1 MKTKKYRKITHRKHY
16 RKKNL
21 IKSKKVHKSTRRNNK
36 KRYKGGSIDM
46 APYTFESFQYMLG
59 SLQNLIYDKDEQGNP
74 VLVEL
79 YKGSIL
85 DVILKGISTN
95 GTIDEKLFN
104 GFPQLI
110 KLILKLEVKP
120 SNTLEFI
127 YFIFKV
133 KEEDK
138 EAFKELLG
146 FQDDLIKFID
156 KNRNEKTRIE
166 DYEIGWSLLSS
177 FVITLIEAIDMSVDF
192 GLGEKINEVYNKDS
206 IIQCGLIDSYLYGSK
221 HTQSDLD
228 RTRDSIFSRSYKP
241 SIKVTNFYNSFRFLP
256 TQSIKRSVS
265 IRRDYVPREPRKTI
279 YDFFDK
285 EKNPTGILP
294 PFVLF
299 ILLFRIN
306 PDINSDTNEKMK
318 KNRMTILNNIQY
330 YLTICCKQ
338 CCVGGKCTESKCVK
352 GDPKLVSLFKGIAL
366 EENICTDSEC
376 LDEFNWETFDNI
388 FKIATNN
395 GKFVELLIET
405 PLFYN
410 IAPLSTFLPINA
422 NTYIKEVFY
431 KDMND
436 KKKKEF
442 DAKIEFYENEIY
454 KAYKQSEDGLCSI
467 EENRDLCDDYL
478 RDGPLYIPYD
488 LLLMIIEKY
497 KNKNDLFALTKVIG
511 KARNKRDTIRKKK
524 EKAASAIENKKSSG
538 VGSRFTNFF
547 RKKQI
552 QPLPIVEEDIY
563 LDPVSS
569 NRSSS
574 NVSFQSAIDV

>member
-16 RKKNL
+16 RKKNI

-46 APYTFESFQYMLG
+46 SPYTFDSFQYMLG
-59 SLQNLIYDKDEQGNP
+59 SLQNLIKPSNDTVK
-74 VLVEL
+74 L
-79 YKGSIL
+79 YEGSIL
-85 DVILKGISTN
+85 DVILENIKTN

-104 GFPQLI
+104 GFPELI

-138 EAFKELLG
+138 EDFKELLG
-146 FQDDLIKFID
+146 FHDDLIKFID
-156 KNRNEKTRIE
+156 KNRSETETE

-206 IIQCGLIDSYLYGSK
+206 IIQCGLIDSFLYDSK

-228 RTRDSIFSRSYKP
+228 RSYKT
-241 SIKVTNFYNSFRFLP
+241 SIKVTNFYNSFRFPP
-256 TQSIKRSVS
+256 TQSIKRPDT
-265 IRRDYVPREPRKTI
+265 IRRDTIRRDTVERPPRKTI

-306 PDINSDTNEKMK
+306 PDINSDTNEKMM
-318 KNRMTILNNIQY
+318 KNRITILNNIQY

-366 EENICTDSEC
+366 EENICIKSSC
-376 LDEFNWETFDNI
+376 LNKFNWKTFDNI
-388 FKIATNN
+388 FLKVTNN
-395 GKFVELLIET
+395 NTFVELLIET

-436 KKKKEF
+436 KKKLEF

-478 RDGPLYIPYD
+478 RDGPLYIPYN

-497 KNKNDLFALTKVIG
+497 KIYKKNKNDPFALTKVIG
-511 KARNKRDTIRKKK
+511 NARKKRDTIRKKEEK
-524 EKAASAIENKKSSG
+524 EKERAASAIENKKSSG
-538 VGSRFTNFF
+538 RFTSFF

-552 QPLPIVEEDIY
+552 EPLPIVEEDIY

-574 NVSFQSAIDV
+574 SDSFKSAIDV